1 MGKKILFSPIGGTD
15 PIKYDRDGSM
25 LHICRHYMPDEV
37 IMYMSK
43 EIVENHKKDN
53 RYVKS
58 LELLGEL
65 MNHKF
70 EIKVIEKPEFI
81 DVQKY
86 DIYYDI
92 FKNEIKNISDDMEED
107 DELIVNMASGTPA
120 MKSALLILATLSEY
134 KFLPIQVCTPLGKM
148 NSKHDD
154 RDEYDAELYFEY
166 DDDNETGAPTG
177 VKRFVVLI

>member
-92 FKNEIKNISDDMEED
+92 FKNEI
-107 DELIVNMASGTPA
+107 
-120 MKSALLILATLSEY
+120 
-134 KFLPIQVCTPLGKM
+134 
-148 NSKHDD
+148 
-154 RDEYDAELYFEY
+154 
-166 DDDNETGAPTG
+166 
-177 VKRFVVLI
+177 